1 VVGRTLA
8 EQGADVLCATRP
20 NDYEHDFIYAEANV
34 GSRSSYVDLTS
45 QPGQERAHRLLA
57 DADVVVNN
65 HRGDKLESLG
75 LDPRQLAAR
84 YPGIV
89 CVSVTCY
96 GSAGPWAGRGGFDMN
111 GSAASGL
118 MALEGTPEDPRL
130 PVTQMIN
137 DFITGY
143 MGAAGAT
150 AALLKRAAEGGSWH
164 VTVNLTR
171 TAMWYQSLGLVDPS
185 LAGRDA
191 QHALRE
197 PAAYDAPSPLGA
209 VHMLAPPVRFSRTIP
224 AWPDPVLVPRGSSL
238 PEWLPQPAA

>member
-1 VVGRTLA
+1 
-8 EQGADVLCATRP
+8 
-20 NDYEHDFIYAEANV
+20 
-34 GSRSSYVDLTS
+34 
-45 QPGQERAHRLLA
+45 
-57 DADVVVNN
+57 
-65 HRGDKLESLG
+65 
-75 LDPRQLAAR
+75 
-84 YPGIV
+84 
-89 CVSVTCY
+89 
-96 GSAGPWAGRGGFDMN
+96 
-111 GSAASGL
+111 
-118 MALEGTPEDPRL
+118 
-130 PVTQMIN
+130 
-137 DFITGY
+137 

>member
-1 VVGRTLA
+1 M
-8 EQGADVLCATRP
+8 
-20 NDYEHDFIYAEANV
+20 
-34 GSRSSYVDLTS
+34 
-45 QPGQERAHRLLA
+45 
-57 DADVVVNN
+57 VVNN

-75 LDPRQLAAR
+75 LDPRQLAGR

-96 GSAGPWAGRGGFDMN
+96 GSVGPWAGRGGLDMN

-118 MALEGTPEDPRL
+118 MTLEGTPEDPKL

-143 MGAAGAT
+143 VGAVGAT
-150 AALLKRAAEGGSWH
+150 AALLRRAAEGGSWH

-191 QHALRE
+191 GHTLRE
-197 PAAYDAPSPLGA
+197 PAALCG
-209 VHMLAPPVRFSRTIP
+209 IP
-224 AWPDPVLVPRGSSL
+224 AAV
-238 PEWLPQPAA
+238 AA